1 MEGPRMTRRQ
11 AAELWLEM
19 QYARRDEMEH
29 YLRTRRAFSRA
40 GARRAVD
47 NYLETMRYVVEETGT
62 IPTPA
67 EPR

>member
-1 MEGPRMTRRQ
+1 
-11 AAELWLEM
+11 
-19 QYARRDEMEH
+19 
-29 YLRTRRAFSRA
+29 LRTRRAFSRA